1 MIRLNCFIRVKS
13 PENHDQVLSDALL
26 LTENSLT
33 ENGCIAYDVFQSTS
47 RPDVLMICETWAD
60 EASLDAHQK
69 TELFHRLST
78 NMRALA
84 DFKTERFTF

>member
-1 MIRLNCFIRVKS
+1 MIRLNCFIQVKS
-13 PENHDQVLSDALL
+13 PESHDQVLADGLL
-26 LTENSLT
+26 LTENSRT
-33 ENGCIAYDVFQSTS
+33 EKGCIAYDIFQSSS

-60 EASLDAHQK
+60 EASLEAHQK
-69 TELFHRLST
+69 TELFHRLTT